1 MTTGDSDIGLAN
13 GVMTTSPDEPSS
25 PSKEPMQPF
34 TPEDEIESETCLL
47 QDHEDKD
54 KKIIHLDDAL
64 SQIKFGLFHI
74 KMLILAGGGYFAVC
88 SEILVFVF
96 LSEPVKKE
104 WNLNHYDFAWLPFFS
119 GVCGIVGGYVFGVL
133 SDRIG
138 RQIPF
143 IVSISVCCVFGVASA
158 FAPSYILLVIL
169 RSLVSVGT
177 GGLESVDF
185 VLLLEFLPKRNRG
198 SYMVFITF
206 CGALGAVAAGG
217 FAWLILPRFGW
228 RWFVGACAV
237 PSIIVFI
244 LRFIVRTESPRY
256 LMISGQKE
264 KAMKVLKNIATQ
276 NKTEL
281 PEGEII
287 CPVSTARGRIQDL
300 FSPELRRR
308 TLFMSLIWFFQSTG
322 YWGVTIYL
330 PEYMNSLGVNSY
342 MNMFT
347 IFIGELPGIALAMI
361 VIERHMLGRINSLK
375 FFSFF
380 TGASLLVFAFV
391 PLESIKAALVVVCY
405 FFMVPIYSI
414 LNAFTPEIYPTDVR
428 STAMAWA
435 NIVIEIPGLITPF
448 IGAMLLSSDIVWL
461 YPVTWTACF
470 LLQFIFCFFVG
481 VETAGEELND
491 RKGCGK
497 QPDSHVSSTV

>member
-1 MTTGDSDIGLAN
+1 M
-13 GVMTTSPDEPSS
+13 VRHM
-25 PSKEPMQPF
+25 
-34 TPEDEIESETCLL
+34 
-47 QDHEDKD
+47 
-54 KKIIHLDDAL
+54 
-64 SQIKFGLFHI
+64 
-74 KMLILAGGGYFAVC
+74 
-88 SEILVFVF
+88 VFV
-96 LSEPVKKE
+96 S
-104 WNLNHYDFAWLPFFS
+104 
-119 GVCGIVGGYVFGVL
+119 
-133 SDRIG
+133 
-138 RQIPF
+138 
-143 IVSISVCCVFGVASA
+143 
-158 FAPSYILLVIL
+158 
-169 RSLVSVGT
+169 
-177 GGLESVDF
+177 
-185 VLLLEFLPKRNRG
+185 
-198 SYMVFITF
+198 
-206 CGALGAVAAGG
+206 
-217 FAWLILPRFGW
+217 
-228 RWFVGACAV
+228 
-237 PSIIVFI
+237 
-244 LRFIVRTESPRY
+244 
-256 LMISGQKE
+256 
-264 KAMKVLKNIATQ
+264 
-276 NKTEL
+276 
-281 PEGEII
+281 GEII

-391 PLESIKAALVVVCY
+391 PLESIKAALVIVCY

-461 YPVTWTACF
+461 YPVTWAACF

>member
-1 MTTGDSDIGLAN
+1 MSAPGSGWQWEK
-13 GVMTTSPDEPSS
+13 V
-25 PSKEPMQPF
+25 
-34 TPEDEIESETCLL
+34 
-47 QDHEDKD
+47 
-54 KKIIHLDDAL
+54 IHLDEAL

-104 WNLNHYDFAWLPFFS
+104 WNLSHYDFAWLPFFS

-143 IVSISVCCVFGVASA
+143 IASISVCCVFGVASA
-158 FAPSYILLVIL
+158 FAPSYILLVVL

-217 FAWLILPRFGW
+217 IAWLILPRFGW

-244 LRFIVRTESPRY
+244 LRFIVRSESPRY

-264 KAMKVLKNIATQ
+264 KAMKVLQNIAAQ

-287 CPVSTARGRIQDL
+287 CPVSTSRGRIQDL
-300 FSPELRRR
+300 LSPELRRR

-330 PEYMNSLGVNSY
+330 PEYMHSLGVNSY

-380 TGASLLVFAFV
+380 TGASLLLFSFI
-391 PLESIKAALVVVCY
+391 PIQSIKAALVIVCY

-435 NIVIEIPGLITPF
+435 NIIIEIPGLITPF
-448 IGAMLLSSDIVWL
+448 VGAVLLSSDMVWL

-470 LLQFIFCFFVG
+470 LLQFIFSFFVG

-491 RKGCGK
+491 KRDCGK
-497 QPDSHVSSTV
+497 ERGSVNVSSTV